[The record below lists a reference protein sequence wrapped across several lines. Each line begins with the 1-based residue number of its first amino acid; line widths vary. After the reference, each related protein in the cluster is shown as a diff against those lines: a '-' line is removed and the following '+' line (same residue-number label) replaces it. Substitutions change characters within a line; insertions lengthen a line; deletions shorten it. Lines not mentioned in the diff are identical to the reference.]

1 MLGKPTSPGIGHWA
15 MAVSAATACLGALL
29 PCGAAP
35 LGGTPGDA
43 PAANVNGET
52 ILAGDLMR
60 EIQERYALQT
70 LEQMIFEAEIS
81 RQAERLGLTVSDA
94 EWRREAMERWSTAE
108 NPIDTDAKLDEQL
121 RHVPAWVV
129 SDLRNELLLAKI
141 LNASV
146 KATDAEVREL
156 YDSGVIASTK
166 GTAVKLRRILFKRE
180 ADARGMR
187 PSLRASNFAEFARQV
202 SEDEFRDQ
210 GGDWGWH
217 TLSSLPDDPELR
229 KFAETAE
236 IGVPSQP
243 LRLKEPPGWVIL
255 LVEERRTDAPLP
267 YDEVRGQLET
277 LVLDRKKDEML
288 RGWRARV
295 RSLAAI
301 VALDKAF
308 RSVVPVPSPRTLPAD
323 PVAPA
328 APEAPQPAEGVGA
341 PPPAGGGG

>member
-1 MLGKPTSPGIGHWA
+1 MPKRLAGPRIARWVG
-15 MAVSAATACLGALL
+15 ATIVVGACLRALA
-29 PCGAAP
+29 PSVAAP
-35 LGGTPGDA
+35 LDKTAADA
-43 PAANVNGET
+43 PAATVNGET

-60 EIQERYALQT
+60 EIQDRYALQA
-70 LEQMIFEAEIS
+70 LEQMIFEAEIA
-81 RQAERLGLTVSDA
+81 RQAERLGLAVSDA
-94 EWRREAMERWSTAE
+94 EWRHEAMARWSTE
-108 NPIDTDAKLDEQL
+108 DHPIDTDAKLDERL
-121 RHVPAWVV
+121 RLVPAWAI

-141 LNASV
+141 LTASV

-166 GTAVKLRRILFKRE
+166 GIAVRLRRILFKRE
-180 ADARGMR
+180 ADAKAMQ
-187 PSLRASNFAEFARQV
+187 PSLRAGNFAEFARQV

-217 TLSSLPDDPELR
+217 TLSALPDDPELR

-236 IGVPSQP
+236 IGVPSHP
-243 LRLKEPPGWVIL
+243 LPLKDPRGWLIL

-277 LVLDRKKDEML
+277 LVLERKKDEML
-288 RGWRARV
+288 RGWRTRV

-308 RSVVPVPSPRTLPAD
+308 RSIVPGPSSAVLPAD
-323 PVAPA
+323 PMAPGAPA
-328 APEAPQPAEGVGA
+328 APQPAGGGEAPQPA
-341 PPPAGGGG
+341 GGGE

>member
-1 MLGKPTSPGIGHWA
+1 
-15 MAVSAATACLGALL
+15 MAAFTTASCLAILI

-35 LGGTPGDA
+35 LHSTPADA
-43 PAANVNGET
+43 PAATVNAET

-70 LEQMIFEAEIS
+70 LEQMIFEAEIAG
-81 RQAERLGLTVSDA
+81 RAARLGLTVSET
-94 EWRREAMERWSTAE
+94 EWRQEAMARWSTTE
-108 NPIDTDAKLDEQL
+108 SPIGTDAELDERL

-146 KATDAEVREL
+146 QATDAEVREL
-156 YDSGVIASTK
+156 YDSGVIATTK
-166 GTAVKLRRILFKRE
+166 GTAVKLRRIVFKRE

-217 TLSSLPDDPELR
+217 TLSSLPENPELR

-243 LRLKEPPGWVIL
+243 LPLKEPPGWVIL
-255 LVEERRTDAPLP
+255 LVEDRRTDAPLP

-277 LVLDRKKDEML
+277 LVLERKKDEVL
-288 RGWRARV
+288 RGWRTRV

-308 RSVVPVPSPRTLPAD
+308 RAIVPGPSPRALPAD
-323 PVAPA
+323 PMTPA
-328 APEAPQPAEGVGA
+328 APEAPPPTDGA
-341 PPPAGGGG
+341 PTPQPTGGGG